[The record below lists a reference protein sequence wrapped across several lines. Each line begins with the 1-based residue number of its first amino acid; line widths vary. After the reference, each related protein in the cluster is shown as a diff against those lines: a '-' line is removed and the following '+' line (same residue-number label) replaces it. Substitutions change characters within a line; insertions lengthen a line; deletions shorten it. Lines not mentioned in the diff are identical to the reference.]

1 MQNVIGESMSKPLDL
16 VLGRRT
22 YEIFAAHWPHTDD
35 PGAEPLNKATKA
47 RGVEDADGARVA
59 ALLQQTVGVARVGA
73 EPTISLLERVV
84 AQFSG
89 SPTALRIGIDILLTH
104 AFPGATRKP
113 LEGLLHRT
121 RHNH

>member
-16 VLGRRT
+16 VLGRKT

-35 PGAEPLNKATKA
+35 PGAEPLNKTTKH
-47 RGVEDADGARVA
+47 VA
-59 ALLQQTVGVARVGA
+59 SKTRTELEWQRSCKQTVGVARVGA